1 MELSEQEKNAIE
13 SVKSMFGDITIEELI
28 KDKDFKTT
36 IYSLGILDILLVI
49 AIVDKLQKETEREKQ
64 YSDFYEDLCN
74 KQQEIMKELQKDKK
88 VLIKN
93 YDKVLGTFICK
104 DKIRDY
110 FAHAIAFKGR
120 LIRENEEI
128 SDYNRGKFDTIEDLL
143 ERLEDNKW
151 N

>member
-1 MELSEQEKNAIE
+1 MLSEEKKAIE
-13 SVKSMFGDITIEELI
+13 YLTKYIHWETYGERSLETDIKIVLNLLDKKRKEIEEL
-28 KDKDFKTT
+28 K
-36 IYSLGILDILLVI
+36 
-49 AIVDKLQKETEREKQ
+49 QEKEYLNCIIE
-64 YSDFYEDLCN
+64 SDED
-74 KQQEIMKELQKDKK
+74 
-88 VLIKN
+88 N
-93 YDKVLGTFICK
+93 YINK

-110 FAHAIAFKGR
+110 FAPAIAFKRR